1 MVFLT
6 FFRESLTFSADGSG
20 LSRNKRFRLGNGQPL
35 HEPAEFLQRE
45 LFEIFFASRPL
56 EPFLRQAFVYDFCW
70 SVREFARQLFSLLP
84 SGSPQLPSL
93 DGHSCLRL
101 TLLTVVRVVDL
112 RQLVVAYVGRIS
124 LKREPQ
130 VNKPAVRALNYYL
143 YKNFRHSTHTGI

>member
-1 MVFLT
+1 M
-6 FFRESLTFSADGSG
+6 
-20 LSRNKRFRLGNGQPL
+20 
-35 HEPAEFLQRE
+35 EFDEFKQRCN
-45 LFEIFFASRPL
+45 
-56 EPFLRQAFVYDFCW
+56 RQYSTRTAYMI
-70 SVREFARQLFSLLP
+70 SVRRFGSLPARLFSLLP
-84 SGSPQLPSL
+84 SGSPQLLSL

-130 VNKPAVRALNYYL
+130 ANKPAVRAFNYYL

>member
-1 MVFLT
+1 MR
-6 FFRESLTFSADGSG
+6 REKIAPAIRRKTVTEIETGRLSQGEAAKRLNVGRATIQGWLSKYRSEGSSG
-20 LSRNKRFRLGNGQPL
+20 L
-35 HEPAEFLQRE
+35 
-45 LFEIFFASRPL
+45 
-56 EPFLRQAFVYDFCW
+56 
-70 SVREFARQLFSLLP
+70 
-84 SGSPQLPSL
+84 SL

>member
-1 MVFLT
+1 MN
-6 FFRESLTFSADGSG
+6 SL
-20 LSRNKRFRLGNGQPL
+20 
-35 HEPAEFLQRE
+35 
-45 LFEIFFASRPL
+45 
-56 EPFLRQAFVYDFCW
+56 YDFCS

-84 SGSPQLPSL
+84 SGSPQLLSL

-101 TLLTVVRVVDL
+101 TLLTVMRIVDL

-143 YKNFRHSTHTGI
+143 YKNFLHSTHTGI